1 MTTSEPLFVGVDL
14 GGTKTL
20 AAVGTAAGKIIAS
33 AVNPSEADKSAEVIL
48 DVMALTAR
56 QALAKAGI
64 SEADV
69 RGVGVAAAGAIN
81 TDEGV
86 VVWCPQMKQISHH
99 PVVSMFQ
106 RRWKVPTFIGNDAN
120 MAALAEQRYGV
131 GRGARNLIFITVST
145 GIGGGIVLDGKLYT
159 GRLGYAGEIGHMT
172 VDAHGPFGRSTTPG
186 AWESLCSGTAL
197 ARIAGERIAAGEHSS
212 LESLA
217 EIDAEDIFAAMRG
230 GDALSKSI
238 VANAIEYLGVGL
250 TSVVNAF
257 DPDIVVIGGGLSN
270 EWDAYIA
277 PAIAIMRKQAYAGM
291 GKDLKVVP
299 PKFGA
304 EAGALGGIALAADR
318 TGLAL
323 PIS

>member
-1 MTTSEPLFVGVDL
+1 LFVGVDL

-20 AAVGTAAGKIIAS
+20 AAVGTAEGKILAS
-33 AVNPSEADKSAEVIL
+33 VTNSSEADKPAEIIV
-48 DVMALTAR
+48 DVMARTAR
-56 QALAKAGI
+56 QAVAKAKVDESAI
-64 SEADV
+64 
-69 RGVGVAAAGAIN
+69 RGVGIAAAGAIN

-86 VVWCPQMKQISHH
+86 VVWCPQLKQISNH

-120 MAALAEQRYGV
+120 LAALAEHHYGV
-131 GRGARNLIFITVST
+131 GRGVRNLLFITVST
-145 GIGGGIVLDGKLYT
+145 GIGGGLVLDGKLYT

-172 VDAHGPFGRSTTPG
+172 VDAHGPYGRSTTPG

-197 ARIAGERIAAGEHSS
+197 ARIAGERMDAGEQSS
-212 LESLA
+212 LAS
-217 EIDAEDIFAAMRG
+217 IDRKELSALDVFAAVRA
-230 GDALSKSI
+230 GDALSKSVI
-238 VANAIEYLGVGL
+238 ANAIEYLGAGL

-270 EWDAYIA
+270 EWDSYIA
-277 PAIAIMRKQAYAGM
+277 PGIAIMRRQAYAGM

-318 TGLAL
+318 TMLSSPL
-323 PIS
+323 T